1 MSQSFD
7 HLWIN
12 ATLADCV
19 DDATPVAGAAVGVVG
34 DKIAWVGET
43 ATLTTAARDGAQQ
56 IHDCDG
62 ALVTPGLIDAHTH
75 LVYAGN
81 RAHEFEQRLHGVSY
95 EEIARA
101 GGGIASTVR
110 ATRDA
115 SEAEL
120 IAASRPRLH
129 ALMSEGVTTVEIK
142 SGYGL
147 TTHDET
153 KMLRAAQALRS
164 EEISIA
170 TTFLG
175 AHAVPPEFAANA
187 DGYIDYL
194 INDTLPTIAPLA
206 DAVDA
211 YCEGIGF
218 SVEQVRRLFD
228 AARAFD
234 LPVKLHAEQLSDLG
248 GAIMAAEYGALS
260 VDHLEYL
267 DAQDVPKL
275 LASGT
280 VAMLLPGAFYC
291 LRETRLPPIA
301 ALRKAQV
308 PMALATDCNPG
319 TSPVTSLLLMLNMGC
334 TLFGLTPS
342 EALLGVTKH
351 AARALGLQSSKGV
364 VAPGFDADLVLWDA
378 QQPADLA
385 YRVGYNPCRRVLRHG
400 SVVKGGLPGGQ
411 S

>member
-228 AARAFD
+228 AAREFD

-301 ALRKAQV
+301 ALREAQV

>member
-1 MSQSFD
+1 MSQPFD

-228 AARAFD
+228 AAREFD

-301 ALRKAQV
+301 ALREAQV

>member
-234 LPVKLHAEQLSDLG
+234 LSVKLHAEQLSDLG

-301 ALRKAQV
+301 ALREAQV